1 MTYNKN
7 FVADDTQFS
16 LRQSFTIKGGTERK
30 LDRGKMASL
39 TISTA
44 DFETLT
50 GLIIHPFKTEPFIN
64 GTRIHARKLSG
75 TAYTECADDRM
86 SLNTAY
92 GETIEGTSSEI
103 DRGSLAAYNLGLAA
117 FDEVL
122 ELEVRSG

>member
-1 MTYNKN
+1 
-7 FVADDTQFS
+7 
-16 LRQSFTIKGGTERK
+16 
-30 LDRGKMASL
+30 
-39 TISTA
+39 
-44 DFETLT
+44 
-50 GLIIHPFKTEPFIN
+50 
-64 GTRIHARKLSG
+64 
-75 TAYTECADDRM
+75 M